1 MYAARVAD
9 DLRDR
14 SNPFLRLQLQFFRD
28 GCLSA
33 GVLHVH
39 KLTSSLQSN
48 VILAQTISVHDV
60 DAYLESAYLPGT
72 SRPSSG
78 SPESPAAA
86 TQPRVDRPSTVSA
99 HLLLYSAFLP
109 F

>member
-1 MYAARVAD
+1 MHAARVSN

-14 SNPFLRLQLQFFRD
+14 GNPFFRLQLQSFRD

-60 DAYLESAYLPGT
+60 GAYLESAYLPGT
-72 SRPSSG
+72 SRPSFG
-78 SPESPAAA
+78 SPESPAVAVRQLA
-86 TQPRVDRPSTVSA
+86 DRPSEASVHPLPQSA
-99 HLLLYSAFLP
+99 S
-109 F
+109 